1 MMSRAIRVLLACML
15 LAATLMGAALTVPGL
30 TEPAWAQETST
41 TATPPQ
47 PLAGAASYAANCA
60 PCHGQTGQ
68 GDGPSASGLS
78 VPPAKLADVQLAAS
92 KSLAEWFDITK
103 NGNMQRMMPPWK
115 ERLTDQEIWD
125 TVAYAWT
132 LHTSAG
138 EVELG
143 QQVYEANC
151 ASCHGPDGQ
160 GTDSVAGVPDLT
172 DFAATS
178 SVAQATWAQAVAA
191 GKGEMPGFA
200 DKLSAEEQAAVLVHT
215 RRLSFGGPMF
225 RGPLAKGTGVI
236 TGTVTNETT
245 GEPLTG
251 LTVEL
256 GVFDTTA
263 LLGQQTAVSDANGV
277 YSFAEL
283 DTDPGLAYVVRTDYP
298 TGVPY
303 NTDFVS
309 FGEGET
315 SKELSLAV
323 YETTTEAASLRTD
336 RVHYIVEFESGQAL
350 IAELLLFSLD
360 GNRTYTGDG
369 TAVLQVSLPA
379 GAQNVEIDGDDGS
392 GRFELTGDG
401 FVDKLPLRPGAN
413 VRQLLFRYSL
423 PYTSGQFDLVH
434 TLAYPAANVNA
445 LISDVGQQVSSPQL
459 ANQGVRS
466 TENGGYH
473 NLLGQNL
480 AAGQQ
485 ILIRMT
491 NLPTAGGV
499 SAAAGTTGSG
509 GLNPWLLAALI
520 GLAAGS
526 AVALILLPIV
536 RGRASGAGAAAI
548 VASGATRAD
557 LVDALARL
565 DLSYEAGELSET
577 AYQEQRLRL
586 KAQLSDLLRREGGA

>member
-1 MMSRAIRVLLACML
+1 MTSRAIRVLLACTL
-15 LAATLMGAALTVPGL
+15 LAAVLAM
-30 TEPAWAQETST
+30 PASAQETSA

-47 PLAGAASYAANCA
+47 PLAGAASYAQNCA
-60 PCHGQTGQ
+60 PCHGETGQ
-68 GDGPSASGLS
+68 GDGPSASGLG
-78 VPPAKLADVQLAAS
+78 VPAAKLGDKQLAAS

-103 NGNMQRMMPPWK
+103 NGNMQRMMPPWR

-151 ASCHGPDGQ
+151 ASCHGPDGR
-160 GTDSVAGVPDLT
+160 GAASPPGVPDLT

-178 SVAQATWAQAVAA
+178 SVSQVTWAQAVAA

-200 DKLSAEEQAAVLVHT
+200 DKLSAEEQAAVLEYT
-215 RRLSFGGPMF
+215 RGLSFGGRLF

-245 GEPLTG
+245 GEPLPG

-256 GVFDTTA
+256 GIFDTTA

-277 YSFAEL
+277 YSFTEL

-298 TGVPY
+298 AGVPY

-323 YETTTEAASLRTD
+323 FETTNEAASLRTN
-336 RVHYIVEFESGQAL
+336 RVHYIVEFESGRAL

-360 GNRTYTGDG
+360 GNRTYIGDG
-369 TAVLQVSLPA
+369 NAVLRVSLPA

-392 GRFELTGDG
+392 GRFELTGEG
-401 FVDKLPLRPGAN
+401 FVDRLPLRPGTN

-423 PYTSGQFDLVH
+423 PYTGGQFDLVH

-459 ANQGVRS
+459 ASQGVRA

-485 ILIRMT
+485 VLIRMT

-499 SAAAGTTGSG
+499 AAAGTTGSG
-509 GLNPWLLAALI
+509 GVNPWLLAALI
-520 GLAAGS
+520 GLAAGG

-536 RGRASGAGAAAI
+536 RGRSAGTGAAVAAAGA
-548 VASGATRAD
+548 TQAD

-565 DLSYEAGELSET
+565 DLAYEAGELNET
-577 AYQEQRLRL
+577 AYRDQRLRL
-586 KAQLSDLLRREGGA
+586 KAQLSDLLRREGDA

>member
-1 MMSRAIRVLLACML
+1 MMTRTPRILLACTL
-15 LAATLMGAALTVPGL
+15 LAALLALPVL
-30 TEPAWAQETST
+30 AQPAWAQETSD
-41 TATPPQ
+41 ASAPPQ
-47 PLAGAASYAANCA
+47 PLAGAASYAENCA
-60 PCHGQTGQ
+60 PCHGTTGQ

-78 VPPAKLADVQLAAS
+78 VPPARLGDVQLAAS

-143 QQVYEANC
+143 RQVYEANC
-151 ASCHGPDGQ
+151 ASCHGPDGR
-160 GTDSVAGVPDLT
+160 GAASVAGVPDLT

-178 SVAQATWAQAVAA
+178 SVAQATWAQAIAA

-200 DKLSAEEQAAVLVHT
+200 DKLSAEEQAAVLEYT
-215 RRLSFGGPMF
+215 RGLSFGGPLF
-225 RGPLAKGTGVI
+225 RGPLAKGPGVI

-245 GEPLTG
+245 GEPLAG

-256 GVFDTTA
+256 GVFDTTS

-277 YSFAEL
+277 YSFTEL

-298 TGVPY
+298 AGVPY

-315 SKELSLAV
+315 AKELSLAV
-323 YETTTEAASLRTD
+323 YETTAEAASLRTD

-350 IAELLLFSLD
+350 VAELLLFSLD
-360 GNRTYTGDG
+360 GNRTYIGDG
-369 TAVLQVSLPA
+369 NAVLRISLPA

-392 GRFELTGDG
+392 GRFELTGEG
-401 FVDKLPLRPGAN
+401 FVDRLPLRPGTN

-423 PYTSGQFDLVH
+423 PYTGGQFDLVH
-434 TLAYPAANVNA
+434 TLAYPATNVNA

-459 ANQGVRS
+459 ANQGVRA

-473 NLLGQNL
+473 NLLGQ
-480 AAGQQ
+480 
-485 ILIRMT
+485 
-491 NLPTAGGV
+491 V
-499 SAAAGTTGSG
+499 S
-509 GLNPWLLAALI
+509 P
-520 GLAAGS
+520 
-526 AVALILLPIV
+526 
-536 RGRASGAGAAAI
+536 RASRFSFA
-548 VASGATRAD
+548 
-557 LVDALARL
+557 
-565 DLSYEAGELSET
+565 
-577 AYQEQRLRL
+577 
-586 KAQLSDLLRREGGA
+586 

>member
-1 MMSRAIRVLLACML
+1 MMTRATRILLACTL
-15 LAATLMGAALTVPGL
+15 LAALLALPILAQT
-30 TEPAWAQETST
+30 ASAQETSDT
-41 TATPPQ
+41 SAPPQ
-47 PLAGAASYAANCA
+47 PLSGAASYAQNCA
-60 PCHGQTGQ
+60 PCHGTSGQ

-78 VPPAKLADVQLAAS
+78 VPPAKLGDDQLATG

-103 NGNMQRMMPPWK
+103 NGNMARMMPPWK
-115 ERLTDQEIWD
+115 DRLTDQEIWD

-138 EVELG
+138 EIELG
-143 QQVYEANC
+143 RQVYEANC
-151 ASCHGPDGQ
+151 ASCHGPDGR
-160 GTDSVAGVPDLT
+160 GAASAPGVPDLT

-178 SVAQATWAQAVAA
+178 SVSQATWAQAVAA

-200 DKLSAEEQAAVLVHT
+200 DKLSAEEQAAVLEHT
-215 RRLSFGGPMF
+215 RGLSFGGPLF

-245 GEPLTG
+245 GEPLAG

-256 GVFDTTA
+256 GVFDTTT
-263 LLGQQTAVSDANGV
+263 LLGQQTAVSDANGL
-277 YSFAEL
+277 YSFTEL

-298 TGVPY
+298 AGVPY

-315 SKELSLAV
+315 AKELSLAV

-336 RVHYIVEFESGQAL
+336 RVHYIVEFESGRAL
-350 IAELLLFSLD
+350 VAELLLFSLD

-369 TAVLQVSLPA
+369 SAVLRVSLPA

-392 GRFELTGDG
+392 GRFELTDGG
-401 FVDKLPLRPGAN
+401 FVDKLPLRPGTN

-423 PYTSGQFDLVH
+423 PYTGSQFDLVH

-485 ILIRMT
+485 VVIRMT
-491 NLPTAGGV
+491 NLPTAGGI
-499 SAAAGTTGSG
+499 SSAAGTTASG

-520 GLAAGS
+520 GLAAGG
-526 AVALILLPIV
+526 ALALILLPIV
-536 RGRASGAGAAAI
+536 RSRSTAAGAAVTA
-548 VASGATRAD
+548 AAGATQAD

-565 DLSYEAGELSET
+565 DLAYEAGELSET
-577 AYQEQRLRL
+577 TYRDQRLRL